1 MAQRGKKSAASLAV
15 ISGSQPGRLRPP
27 THLSDEAAR
36 LFRLLVTACD
46 PDHFVASDAPLL
58 CSYCE
63 ATALAR
69 QAAEAL
75 EEEGPVVGGRVN
87 PWLAVREKATREQV
101 ALSMR
106 LRLAPQSRLK
116 AEAVGRKP
124 GSRQINYVELVRG
137 QQDAD

>member
-1 MAQRGKKSAASLAV
+1 MRQRGKKSAASLAV
-15 ISGSQPGRLRPP
+15 VTGSSPGRLRPP
-27 THLSDEAAR
+27 SHLSDEAGR
-36 LFRLLVTACD
+36 LFRLLVAACD
-46 PDHFVASDAPLL
+46 PEHFVASDAPLL

-75 EEEGPVVGGRVN
+75 EQEGPVIGGRVN

-116 AEAVGRKP
+116 AEAVGRNP
-124 GSRQINYVELVRG
+124 GNRQISYVDFVRG
-137 QQDAD
+137 QDAD